1 MRAVSS
7 GVFLFDPLEEGSSTT
22 SYESGSVTVVAYERL
37 FFSLAFRIKAWSCSS
52 EIVFILSEKE
62 KK

>member
-22 SYESGSVTVVAYERL
+22 SCESGSVTVVAWERL
-37 FFSLAFRIKAWSCSS
+37 FFSLAFKIKAWSCSS
-52 EIVFILSEKE
+52 EIVF
-62 KK
+62 